1 MYIVGQERR
10 LVDPPSQV
18 VAGVRTVTTNMDGR
32 DALPRMSRPFAF
44 IGECASDVPMQRLE
58 IAINQPAR
66 KSEIHIGRGIRQQ
79 LGPLL
84 SSTLPQVPR
93 QVGIIS
99 NKRVFGL
106 YGREVVRSL
115 KAAGFKTFK
124 WLMPEGERYKSFP
137 ILEKAVEFLSESR
150 FERNDLVIALGGGVV
165 GDLAGFAAAVY
176 LRGIAV
182 VHVPT
187 TLLAQIDSSVGG
199 KTGIN
204 LAVGKNLVGAFH
216 QPVAVFIDT
225 ETLLSLPSR
234 ELVSG
239 FCEMVKHSLIADRE
253 LFNRTVNCLRAS
265 NRETLL
271 SRDFADLIAANCR
284 FKASIVANDER
295 ESSSRSD
302 AKSRRIL
309 NFGHTTAHA
318 LEAITKYRVFR
329 HGEAVGYGMLVAGEL
344 SRELGLLASGDLQ
357 SLRKAVALCGRLPRA
372 DKLDANRIIRALQHD
387 KKSVDGQINWV
398 LLEGV
403 GRPKIV
409 AGRLISTK
417 SLRHSLRAGLQ
428 HANQKIH

>member
-1 MYIVGQERR
+1 
-10 LVDPPSQV
+10 
-18 VAGVRTVTTNMDGR
+18 
-32 DALPRMSRPFAF
+32 
-44 IGECASDVPMQRLE
+44 MQRLE
-58 IAINQPAR
+58 LSINQQSR
-66 KSEIHIGRGIRQQ
+66 KSEINVGRGLRKDLGQ
-79 LGPLL
+79 LISPVL
-84 SSTLPQVPR
+84 SPVPR

-115 KAAGFKTFK
+115 KRAGFNTSA

-150 FERNDLVIALGGGVV
+150 FERNDLVLALGGGVV
-165 GDLAGFAAAVY
+165 GDLAGFAAATY
-176 LRGIAV
+176 LRGIPV
-182 VHVPT
+182 VQVPT

-204 LAVGKNLVGAFH
+204 LATGKNLVGAFH

-225 ETLLSLPSR
+225 ETLKSLPSR
-234 ELVSG
+234 ELVAG
-239 FCEMVKHSLIADRE
+239 FCEMVKHSLIAGEE
-253 LFNRTVNCLRAS
+253 LFAKTTECLHEVGG
-265 NRETLL
+265 NREFLL
-271 SRDFADLIAANCR
+271 NTAFEELIATNCA

-295 ESSSRSD
+295 ESTSRSD

-318 LEAITKYRVFR
+318 LEAVTNYRTFR

-344 SRELGLLASGDLQ
+344 SRNLGLLDSDSLQ
-357 SLRKAVALCGRLPRA
+357 SLREAVALCGPLPRA
-372 DKLDANRIIRALQHD
+372 DKLDVDQIIGALQHD
-387 KKSVDGQINWV
+387 KKSVDGKINWV

-409 AGRLISTK
+409 DGRLISAT
-417 SLRHSLRAGLQ
+417 SLRLSLRAGLERRTKRKESS
-428 HANQKIH
+428 H